1 MYESITVV
9 VDKACGDGAYR
20 LHPINFIGRLVK
32 TVEDGSTTMR
42 LYEWANQGRL
52 AYLVHVEEDRPGRPL
67 RRTLY
72 PFINTHS
79 AGSTPTKGYTAQ
91 ELSRA
96 YPEFANGRFR
106 GRARG
111 RRARSSPTR

>member
-1 MYESITVV
+1 MYEPIIVE
-9 VDKACGDGAYR
+9 VDRACGAGIYR

-32 TVEDGSTTMR
+32 TVEDNHTTMR

-72 PFINTHS
+72 PFINTHERIQRPR
-79 AGSTPTKGYTAQ
+79 G
-91 ELSRA
+91 LSGLPGIWWREA
-96 YPEFANGRFR
+96 WVVA
-106 GRARG
+106 A
-111 RRARSSPTR
+111 

>member
-1 MYESITVV
+1 MYESITVL
-9 VDKACGDGAYR
+9 VDRACGDGAYR

-32 TVEDGSTTMR
+32 TVEDGRTAIR

-52 AYLVHVEEDRPGRPL
+52 AYLVHIEEDRPGRPL

-72 PFINTHS
+72 PFINTHL
-79 AGSTPTKGYTAQ
+79 AKSTPTKGYTSQ
-91 ELSRA
+91 EVSRA

-106 GRARG
+106 ARTRG
-111 RRARSSPTR
+111 QAQSS